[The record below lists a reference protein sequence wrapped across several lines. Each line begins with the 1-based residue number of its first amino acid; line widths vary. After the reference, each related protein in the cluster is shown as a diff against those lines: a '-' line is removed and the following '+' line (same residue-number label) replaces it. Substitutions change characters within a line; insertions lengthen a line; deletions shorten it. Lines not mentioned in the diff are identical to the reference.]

1 MRGDYYRGKTALVTG
16 AASGIGRALC
26 RELAARGAK
35 VIAGDVDVPGV
46 RRTASAITA
55 GGGWAKAVALDVT
68 SQRSVRAAVSRAV
81 ADHGGLDFCFNV
93 AAICIT
99 GDLRD
104 LSADECCRVLE
115 VNLHGI
121 VRCSLA
127 AYAVMANRGSGHIVN
142 VSSMAGFAPFSINTP
157 YTASKYGAVGF
168 TEAMR
173 YEARGMGVRV
183 SLVCPGVVR
192 TPFYDNAE
200 IRNVE
205 RRLYVAGLP
214 ERMMTPE
221 KAARAIL
228 RGVARNRSV
237 IVFPLHAKLLRI
249 AARIPGVMAL
259 VNGIMVRKYRL
270 LRRPGRQGP
279 GGITA

>member
-1 MRGDYYRGKTALVTG
+1 MKRDCYRGKSALVTG

-26 RELAARGAK
+26 RELALRGAL
-35 VIAGDVDVPGV
+35 VYCGDVDLDGLKRTVSMIAGSGGNALGV
-46 RRTASAITA
+46 E
-55 GGGWAKAVALDVT
+55 LDVT
-68 SQRSVRAAVSRAV
+68 SERSVRAAVSRAV
-81 ADHGGLDFCFNV
+81 AEHGGLDFCFNV

-115 VNLHGI
+115 VNLHGM

-127 AYAVMANRGSGHIVN
+127 AYSVMVPRGRGHIVN
-142 VSSMAGFAPFSINTP
+142 VSSMAGFAPFAINTP

-168 TEAMR
+168 TRALR
-173 YEARGMGVRV
+173 YEARGLGVRV

-192 TPFYDNAE
+192 TPFYDHAE
-200 IRNVE
+200 IRHVE

-214 ERMMTPE
+214 RRMMTPE
-221 KAARAIL
+221 TAARTIL
-228 RGVARNRSV
+228 RGVAKNRGV

-249 AARIPGVMAL
+249 AACIPGVMAL
-259 VNGIMVRKYRL
+259 VNGIMVKKYRL
-270 LRRPGRQGP
+270 LRKPGP
-279 GGITA
+279 GEATS